1 MISKTFV
8 AGVAVGM
15 LIVAAVGTTTFQ
27 VGAASQRAR
36 QQEMPSQLNS
46 LIGKQDAQSARGNE
60 GASRG
65 NWRGGEGARREISE
79 EDIDRV
85 IATAREVNAQWAD
98 ELMKLRQSDPKALRE
113 RLAREARKLMG
124 LSMMKEREPNLYRV
138 RVEDIRVQNKIRELG
153 EAWNVAQKNGDV
165 AAQET
170 LMKDIELN
178 AHKQVELDIQA
189 RGFEF
194 VALDK
199 SLKDARKKLQDDI
212 RDRDKTIADIIQ
224 TIRKGEDPKFGRRS
238 GGASGVMGGA
248 RGSLGGRPRGD
259 DNEPASKPA
268 LINP

>member
-15 LIVAAVGTTTFQ
+15 LIVAAVATTAFHSVAPQSERPEEKSAQPNTSL
-27 VGAASQRAR
+27 GAQDEHPAPQRAG
-36 QQEMPSQLNS
+36 EGLN
-46 LIGKQDAQSARGNE
+46 RG
-60 GASRG
+60 G
-65 NWRGGEGARREISE
+65 WRGGEGARRELSE

-85 IATAREVNAQWAD
+85 IATARDVNAQWAD
-98 ELMKLRQSDPKALRE
+98 ELVKLRQSDPKALRE

-138 RVEDIRVQNKIRELG
+138 RVEDIRVQNQIRELG
-153 EAWNVAQKNGDV
+153 EAWNVAQKSGNV
-165 AAQET
+165 SSQET

-178 AHKQVELDIQA
+178 AHKQVELDLQA

-212 RDRDKTIADIIQ
+212 RDRDKSIAEIIEA
-224 TIRKGEDPKFGRRS
+224 IRKGEEPKFGRRQS
-238 GGASGVMGGA
+238 GMGGP
-248 RGSLGGRPRGD
+248 LGGMGGRSRGD
-259 DNEPASKPA
+259 DNQPDSKPA
-268 LINP
+268 SINP

>member
-15 LIVAAVGTTTFQ
+15 LIVAAVATTTFQ
-27 VGAASQRAR
+27 VGTASQRAR
-36 QQEMPSQLNS
+36 QQEMPSQMNP

-65 NWRGGEGARREISE
+65 NWRGGEGARREVSE

-98 ELMKLRQSDPKALRE
+98 ELVKLRQGDPKALRE

-138 RVEDIRVQNKIRELG
+138 RVEDIRVQNQIRELG
-153 EAWNVAQKNGDV
+153 EAWNVAQKSGNV
-165 AAQET
+165 SSQET

-178 AHKQVELDIQA
+178 AHKQVELDLQA

-212 RDRDKTIADIIQ
+212 RDRDKSIAEIIEA
-224 TIRKGEDPKFGRRS
+224 IRKGEEPKFGRRQS
-238 GGASGVMGGA
+238 GMGGPL
-248 RGSLGGRPRGD
+248 GGMGGMGGRPRGD